1 MKFKNLNLS
10 EYKGNIE
17 NAISTGDIRY
27 IICFDG
33 INYPSLKFLNN
44 FNDKKEIEETE
55 YTRVLIKS
63 RSPFRIGEIQTNIL
77 KIKDIFTKDTVNL
90 SALKNIFKNITKK
103 YKNNI
108 LGFFIPSQLLHYKND
123 FIDIL
128 TEVVRDTKVVI
139 II

>member
-1 MKFKNLNLS
+1 MKFKNPNLS
-10 EYKGNIE
+10 EFKGDIE
-17 NAISTGDIRY
+17 NAISNGDIRY

-44 FNDKKEIEETE
+44 FNNKKEIEETE
-55 YTRVLIKS
+55 YTRTLIKS

-77 KIKDIFTKDTVNL
+77 KIKDVYNKDIINFSNL
-90 SALKNIFKNITKK
+90 RTILKNITKK

-108 LGFFIPSQLLHYKND
+108 LGFIISPQLLQYKDD

-128 TEVVRDTKVVI
+128 NEVVKTTKVIVI
-139 II
+139 L

>member
-10 EYKGNIE
+10 EFKGNIE
-17 NAISTGDIRY
+17 NAISNGDIRY

-33 INYPSLKFLNN
+33 VNYPSLKFLND

-55 YTRVLIKS
+55 YTRILIKS

-77 KIKDIFTKDTVNL
+77 KIKDVYNKDIIDFSNL
-90 SALKNIFKNITKK
+90 RAILKNITKK

-108 LGFFIPSQLLHYKND
+108 LGFFIPSQLLQYKND

>member
-1 MKFKNLNLS
+1 MKFKNPNLS
-10 EYKGNIE
+10 EFKGDIK
-17 NAISTGDIRY
+17 NAISNGDIRY

-33 INYPSLKFLNN
+33 VNYMSLKFLDN
-44 FNDKKEIEETE
+44 FNNKKEIEEAE
-55 YTRVLIKS
+55 YTKILIKS

-77 KIKDIFTKDTVNL
+77 KIKDVYNKDIIDFSNL
-90 SALKNIFKNITKK
+90 RAILKNITKK

-108 LGFFIPSQLLHYKND
+108 LGFFIPSQLLQYKND